1 MAWVQIERAHES
13 TWVDYQR
20 VAETV
25 GGGPIASPVYR
36 AAGEHAGRWVAVT
49 V

>member
-13 TWVDYQR
+13 TWDDYQR

-25 GGGPIASPVYR
+25 GGGPIAGLVFHGPASTP
-36 AAGEHAGRWVAVT
+36 AAGSR
-49 V
+49 